1 MDSLSLPELRHP
13 SSPTLEHWCSWF
25 LDSKTCT
32 ISPLVL
38 RPSDSDWIT
47 PPALLVLQLVVNRQ
61 RASSSSVTKS
71 CLMLA
76 TPWII
81 ACQAP
86 LSVGFSRQE
95 YWRGLPFPSPVI
107 FPIQGS
113 NLCLP
118 YCLHCQADSLPLSH
132 LGSLSLRLN
141 PNFNTRTSLMVR
153 WITVCLLMQGTQVQL
168 LVQGDPTCAG
178 TTKPMHH
185 NY

>member
-38 RPSDSDWIT
+38 RPSDPDWIT

-95 YWRGLPFPSPVI
+95 YWNGLPNFLLQRSFPT
-107 FPIQGS
+107 QGS
-113 NLCLP
+113 NLHLLCL
-118 YCLHCQADSLPLSH
+118 LHWQEATVPPGKRHPKWRFSSVQ
-132 LGSLSLRLN
+132 SLSR
-141 PNFNTRTSLMVR
+141 
-153 WITVCLLMQGTQVQL
+153 VQL
-168 LVQGDPTCAG
+168 CDHMDCSRPGFPV
-178 TTKPMHH
+178 HH
-185 NY
+185 QLPELAHTHVH